1 MCLAIPGKIL
11 SIERTDP
18 LMHMGR
24 VNLSG
29 IVKKVNLSFVPNAE
43 VDDYVIVHAGFAIS
57 RVDED
62 EAQRVFEYL
71 DEIESMMDETDQQ

>member
-24 VNLSG
+24 VNFGG
-29 IVKKVNLSFVPNAE
+29 IVKVVNLSFVPNAE

>member
-24 VNLSG
+24 VNFSG

-71 DEIESMMDETDQQ
+71 DEIESLMDETDQQ